1 MKMLRLML
9 LSTIFAMPAYAQEPA
24 ADEAAAATAEPAA
37 EASADAAP
45 ASDGSAATDAGAA
58 PAEAAADTPT
68 EPVADAPV
76 DAPADAA
83 ATDSA
88 ASEVPADSSADSGS
102 APVEDNPY
110 KLYAG
115 VSYSKL
121 KLLVSDSAMA
131 SRFGASRLSGT
142 LALVRAGVRVFDVVG
157 LEVQGGTGAGGS
169 GTGSSFDSSSY
180 FAAYIVPTGNL
191 FDVVEIAA
199 PVGYAMLQA
208 DRGNATQRF
217 QGVSY
222 GINVEL
228 PLRSFGEELPNL
240 RFTGGYRVYYADQDA
255 RISGYQAGLRY
266 DFTL

>member
-9 LSTIFAMPAYAQEPA
+9 LSMIFAMPAYAQEPA
-24 ADEAAAATAEPAA
+24 TDDGAATAAEPAA
-37 EASADAAP
+37 EAPADATA
-45 ASDGSAATDAGAA
+45 ASDGSAAADAGAA
-58 PAEAAADTPT
+58 PAEPAADAPT
-68 EPVADAPV
+68 EPVAEAPTDAPV
-76 DAPADAA
+76 DAAA
-83 ATDSA
+83 ADSATSETPVDESA
-88 ASEVPADSSADSGS
+88 AST
-102 APVEDNPY
+102 PVEDNPY

-115 VSYSKL
+115 VAYSKL

-131 SRFGASRLSGT
+131 SRFGASRLTGT

-169 GTGSSFDSSSY
+169 GNGGSFDSSSY
-180 FAAYIVPTGNL
+180 FAAYVVPTGTLLN
-191 FDVVEIAA
+191 VVEIAA

-208 DRGNATQRF
+208 DHGNATQRF

-228 PLRSFGEELPNL
+228 PLRAFGEELPNL

-255 RISGYQAGLRY
+255 RVSGYQAGLRY